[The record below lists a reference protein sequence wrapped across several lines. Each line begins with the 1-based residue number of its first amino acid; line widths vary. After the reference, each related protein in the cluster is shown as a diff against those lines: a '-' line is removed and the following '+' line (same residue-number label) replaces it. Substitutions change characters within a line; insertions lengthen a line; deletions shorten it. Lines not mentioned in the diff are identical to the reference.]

1 MKQISIKLLYFIIA
15 TIAIISCEKTKNDGY
30 SSNLLND
37 SIAYFNNEIKNEK
50 ISDSTKE
57 LLNDKSYIINKK
69 IANDSIRIKNN
80 DTIAYN
86 YYKVKRFKKY
96 GKIVRTNL
104 NESIATKD
112 TTRIIKSY
120 INYGHYFLRSNIQ
133 DSAYYFFDKAQVL
146 LISRNE
152 IEKSNE
158 IYVQKA
164 VIQYYQGD
172 FLGCETAVFKSL
184 AFIKKQNNYLNLDA
198 AYTLIGLCKMELKEF
213 DEAIYYLNLSL
224 DLSKNIDPDKMS
236 KGIALNNIGLVYFN
250 KGDYTKAIEY
260 YNRAVKIEG
269 FSSKNFQVYTFA
281 NQYLTFSKFKLGEIK
296 DFEKKYDEILKN
308 YKELNLS
315 LVQPKVQL
323 SEFYQS
329 QNQIEKAQEFALDAY
344 NTSVKEKAYR
354 DKLLALKQLTNVFP
368 EKATYY
374 SNEYIK
380 LTDSIAAVDKKIQN
394 TFARIEYR
402 VDELNNENL
411 LLEQQNKLTI
421 YYSLI
426 IGLIVVMVFV
436 YRWQKQKQRE
446 YILIQ
451 EQQKANEEV
460 YNMII
465 NQQNEMDHVKEQEQ
479 QKISRELHDGV
490 LGKLFGVRMNLDIL
504 NNDTNSSKDDRQN
517 YINEIIQVE
526 KQIRQISHELSD
538 ETRSIINNYQ
548 LMIDKLV
555 DEQKGIS
562 GKTINYDVDSKVPWD
577 LFSAQEKINI
587 YRIIQETFQ
596 NINKYSNAS
605 VVDFLIKFIEN
616 KLEIS
621 ILDNGKGFEVK
632 KAAKGIGIRNM
643 KERAKIINA
652 TYKISS
658 EINNGT
664 HTSIKLEVNPYKEF

>member
-1 MKQISIKLLYFIIA
+1 MLSCNNESNNNSYLKAKDSIHFYFDKIDKS
-15 TIAIISCEKTKNDGY
+15 T
-30 SSNLLND
+30 LND
-37 SIAYFNNEIKNEK
+37 SIK
-50 ISDSTKE
+50 IDF
-57 LLNDKSYIINKK
+57 NDKILKINQDIK
-69 IANDSIRIKNN
+69 NDSIRFSNYFKISN
-80 DTIAYN
+80 N
-86 YYKVKRFKKY
+86 YYNLKKYDAFKKVS
-96 GKIVRTNL
+96 KSIVK
-104 NESIATKD
+104 EATLIKD
-112 TTRIIKSY
+112 TTKITSGY
-120 INYGHYFLRSNIQ
+120 INLGDYYLKINEY
-133 DSAYYFFDKAQVL
+133 DSAYYYFDKAEVNYVRENLYEKANQVKL
-146 LISRNE
+146 R
-152 IEKSNE
+152 
-158 IYVQKA
+158 KA
-164 VIQYYQGD
+164 IIQYHKSDY
-172 FLGCETAVFKSL
+172 LGCEKSIFL
-184 AFIKKQNNYLNLDA
+184 TLPFYKRNNNIVQLNV
-198 AYTLIGLCKMELKEF
+198 AYTLLGLSKIETKEY
-213 DEAIYYLNLSL
+213 DEGLEFLNLAKSYAE
-224 DLSKNIDPDKMS
+224 KIDVKLGTIYS
-236 KGIALNNIGLVYFN
+236 AINNIGLLYFK
-250 KGDYTKAIEY
+250 KGDYVKSIEFYNQLNNDEIKNNFPEIYTYTKQ
-260 YNRAVKIEG
+260 N
-269 FSSKNFQVYTFA
+269 
-281 NQYLTFSKFKLGEIK
+281 LTFSKYKLGNIK
-296 DFEKKYDEILKN
+296 DFEKEYREVLEN

-315 LVQPKVQL
+315 TVLPKVQL
-323 SEFYQS
+323 SEFYES
-329 QNQIEKAQEFALDAY
+329 QNQLEKAQEFALDAY
-344 NTSVKEKAYR
+344 DISVKEKVYR
-354 DKLLALKQLTNVFP
+354 YKLFALKQLANVFP

-380 LTDSIAAVDKKIQN
+380 LTDSIATIDKKVQN

-402 VDELNNENL
+402 VDELSNENL

-451 EQQKANEEV
+451 EQQKSNEEV

-465 NQQNEMDHVKEQEQ
+465 NQQNKMDYVKEQEK

-504 NNDTNSSKDDRQN
+504 NNDANSSKDDRQN
-517 YINEIIQVE
+517 YINEIIKVE

-562 GKTINYDVDSKVPWD
+562 GKVINYDVDSKVPWD

-605 VVDFLIKFIEN
+605 IVDFLIKFIEN

-643 KERAKIINA
+643 KERARIINA

-658 EINNGT
+658 EVNNGT
-664 HTSIKLEVNPYKEF
+664 HTSIKLEVTPYKEF

>member
-1 MKQISIKLLYFIIA
+1 MLSCNNESNNNSYLKAKDSIYFYFDKIDKS
-15 TIAIISCEKTKNDGY
+15 T
-30 SSNLLND
+30 LND
-37 SIAYFNNEIKNEK
+37 SIK
-50 ISDSTKE
+50 IDF
-57 LLNDKSYIINKK
+57 NDKILKINQDIK
-69 IANDSIRIKNN
+69 NDSIRFSNYFKISN
-80 DTIAYN
+80 N
-86 YYKVKRFKKY
+86 YYNLKKYDAFKKVS
-96 GKIVRTNL
+96 KSIVK
-104 NESIATKD
+104 EATLIKD
-112 TTRIIKSY
+112 TTKITSGY
-120 INYGHYFLRSNIQ
+120 INLGDYYLKINEY
-133 DSAYYFFDKAQVL
+133 DSAYYYFDKAEVNYVRENLYEKANQVKL
-146 LISRNE
+146 R
-152 IEKSNE
+152 
-158 IYVQKA
+158 KA
-164 VIQYYQGD
+164 IIQYHKSDY
-172 FLGCETAVFKSL
+172 LGCEKSIFL
-184 AFIKKQNNYLNLDA
+184 TLPFYKRNNNIVQLNV
-198 AYTLIGLCKMELKEF
+198 AYTLLGLSKIETKEYEEGLEF
-213 DEAIYYLNLSL
+213 LNLAKSYAE
-224 DLSKNIDPDKMS
+224 KIDVKLGTIYS
-236 KGIALNNIGLVYFN
+236 AINNIGLLYF
-250 KGDYTKAIEY
+250 KRGDYVKSIEFYNQLNNDEIKNNFPEIYTYTKQ
-260 YNRAVKIEG
+260 N
-269 FSSKNFQVYTFA
+269 
-281 NQYLTFSKFKLGEIK
+281 LTFSKYKLGNIK
-296 DFEKKYDEILKN
+296 DFEKEYREVLEN

-315 LVQPKVQL
+315 TVLPKVQL
-323 SEFYQS
+323 SEFYES
-329 QNQIEKAQEFALDAY
+329 QNQLEKAQEFALDAY
-344 NTSVKEKAYR
+344 NISVKEKVYR
-354 DKLLALKQLTNVFP
+354 YKLFALKQLANVFP

-380 LTDSIAAVDKKIQN
+380 LTDSIATIDKKVQN

-402 VDELNNENL
+402 VDELSNENL

-451 EQQKANEEV
+451 EQQKSNEEV

-465 NQQNEMDHVKEQEQ
+465 NQQNKMDYVKEQEK

-504 NNDTNSSKDDRQN
+504 NNDANSSKDDRQN
-517 YINEIIQVE
+517 YINEIIKVE

-562 GKTINYDVDSKVPWD
+562 GKVINYDVDSKVPWD

-605 VVDFLIKFIEN
+605 TVDFLIKFIEN

-643 KERAKIINA
+643 KERARIINA

-658 EINNGT
+658 EVNNGT
-664 HTSIKLEVNPYKEF
+664 HTSIKLEVTPYKEF

>member
-1 MKQISIKLLYFIIA
+1 MKNRIQKIICLLILGLFIIA
-15 TIAIISCEKTKNDGY
+15 CNNKSKYGQLDSY
-30 SSNLLND
+30 LD
-37 SIAYFNNEIKNEK
+37 SISYYNHKIKDT
-50 ISDSTKE
+50 ISSDSLK
-57 LLNDKSYIINKK
+57 LIFNKSSFNINE
-69 IANDSIRIKNN
+69 NVLDDSIRIKNN

-86 YYKVKRFKKY
+86 FYILNDFNNYR
-96 GKIVRTNL
+96 IVTQQNL
-104 NESIATKD
+104 YESLKTKD
-112 TTRIIKSY
+112 TSRIIKSY
-120 INYGHYFLRSNIQ
+120 INYGYYYLRRNIH
-133 DSAYYFFDKAQVL
+133 DSAFYNFDKAQKL
-146 LISRNE
+146 YLKNNQFDEINE
-152 IEKSNE
+152 LSLN
-158 IYVQKA
+158 KA
-164 VIQYYQGD
+164 TIQYYEAD
-172 FLGCETAVFKSL
+172 YLGCETTIFKSL
-184 AFIKKQNNYLNLDA
+184 SFFKKQNNATKLNI
-198 AYTLIGLCKMELKEF
+198 AYTLIGISKIELKEF
-213 DEAIYYLNLSL
+213 DESIDYLNLAL
-224 DLSKNIDPDKMS
+224 KLTDLIDPS
-236 KGIALNNIGLVYFN
+236 KTFDGIAYNNLGLVYYKKGEYN
-250 KGDYTKAIEY
+250 KAIQYYTKAIS
-260 YNRAVKIEG
+260 VKDL
-269 FSSKNFQVYTFA
+269 KKMNLQTYTLA
-281 NQYLTFSKFKLGEIK
+281 KQYLIFSKFKLGQTK
-296 DFEKKYDEILKN
+296 DFEKVYDEVLDN
-308 YKELNLS
+308 YKKLNLS
-315 LVQPKVQL
+315 AVQPKVQL
-323 SEFYQS
+323 SEFYES
-329 QNQIEKAQEFALDAY
+329 QNQMQKAQKFALDAY
-344 NTSVKEKAYR
+344 DISLKERVYR
-354 DKLLALKQLTNVFP
+354 DKLFALKQLTNVFP
-368 EKATYY
+368 EKAKYY

-411 LLEQQNKLTI
+411 LLEQKNKLTI

-562 GKTINYDVDSKVPWD
+562 GKLINYEVDSKVPWD

-605 VVDFLIKFIEN
+605 VVDFLIKYTKN

-632 KAAKGIGIRNM
+632 KGAKGIGIRNM
-643 KERAKIINA
+643 KERARIINA

-658 EINNGT
+658 EVNNGT
-664 HTSIKLEVNPYKEF
+664 HTNIKLEVNPYKEF